1 MIIDIAAPGDKA
13 IHGRERKE
21 GGEYQDLPRGGFRM
35 WRRTQRKGGRGCWW
49 CFGRD
54 REAGHADGTFG
65 DHDEMGVTEEGSPIG
80 GGKETE
86 GRILDVCVTSPEG
99 ELDRGRSVSVYKK
112 E

>member
-21 GGEYQDLPRGGFRM
+21 GGNTKISQEEAFGCGGGRRGRGG
-35 WRRTQRKGGRGCWW
+35 GCWW